1 MLVQNSFIMY
11 ICNDNCY
18 NTMRTSIIQIGNSN
32 GVIIPAEMLRKFNL
46 SRKSLVD
53 IDCVGNYIAIK
64 PAPRQGWEE
73 DARQMA
79 LAGDDE
85 PLFPDFFK
93 DEDLSWWTWDEE

>member
-1 MLVQNSFIMY
+1 
-11 ICNDNCY
+11 
-18 NTMRTSIIQIGNSN
+18 MRTSIIQIGNSN

-53 IDCVGNYIAIK
+53 IDFSGNSIAVK

-73 DARQMA
+73 AFKA
-79 LAGDDE
+79 LSKEDLE
-85 PLFPDFFK
+85 EKFFPDFFE